1 MTFYAMTYT
10 HTGEMDEYGEEI
22 VINDPVT
29 GDWTDPSDDDLWG
42 GGAERNQSTT
52 PALRD
57 GKFR

>member
-42 GGAERNQSTT
+42 GESGKKSIYD